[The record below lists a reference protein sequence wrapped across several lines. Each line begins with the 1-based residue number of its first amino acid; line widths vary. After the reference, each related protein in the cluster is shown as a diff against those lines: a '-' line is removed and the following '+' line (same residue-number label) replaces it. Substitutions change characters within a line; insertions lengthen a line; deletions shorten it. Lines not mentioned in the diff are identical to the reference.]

1 MEALGCSNPYRLVWQ
16 SKASHHLHGYH
27 EMITSHLSWWV
38 LVITFLCG
46 TSHGFK
52 LSLKSWSV
60 LQLSSLKAIKA
71 RDMKVLEMRLLFTE
85 QHASHL
91 LVPTIDMLLHVHR
104 LACLLGYV
112 LKQWYDMIWCI
123 TWDRVVSHIITWY
136 HKIIRYQ
143 TTSHGITWDHMR
155 SHDITWYTRSHEITW
170 YHMVHK
176 ITWDHMRSH
185 GANWWHAVVCRLAH
199 CHG

>member
-16 SKASHHLHGYH
+16 SKASHHLHDYH

-38 LVITFLCG
+38 LVITFLCA

-71 RDMKVLEMRLLFTE
+71 RGMKVLEMRLLFTE

-91 LVPTIDMLLHVHR
+91 LMPTIDMLLHVHR

-112 LKQWYDMIWCI
+112 LKQWDDMIYHMRPCGI
-123 TWDRVVSHIITWY
+123 THHHMVSQDHTISNNITWY
-136 HKIIRYQ
+136 Y
-143 TTSHGITWDHMR
+143 MR
-155 SHDITWYTRSHEITW
+155 SHEVTW
-170 YHMVHK
+170 
-176 ITWDHMRSH
+176 
-185 GANWWHAVVCRLAH
+185 C
-199 CHG
+199 